1 MHFSID
7 FFISKMWIDDLFEQ
21 QAIKFRDGWKII
33 EVINEAEEPRRSSCS
48 TSPPSAEK
56 IFIRFPL

>member
-1 MHFSID
+1 
-7 FFISKMWIDDLFEQ
+7 MWIDDLFEQ